1 MKKYISLVNGTLII
15 YFVDDVSVCSSGSSL
30 VLTVKKEG
38 SPIKIYQPNGS
49 YLTTNQLTYHQKH
62 VALSWTKK

>member
-1 MKKYISLVNGTLII
+1 MKRYISLVNGTLII
-15 YFVDDVSVCSSGSSL
+15 YFVDDVSVCSSSSSL

-49 YLTTNQLTYHQKH
+49 YLTTKSMLHYSGLKSNY
-62 VALSWTKK
+62 